1 MLTFVLQEYCEYFGD
16 VNVSNMPRSYDE
28 CVGRILR
35 YCENNSQFKNIPW
48 LVNTMGFT
56 NGLGAKVNN
65 THLVINDIDDIKYS
79 RIKRLPFF
87 KQMEFKFVMFLII

>member
-65 THLVINDIDDIKYS
+65 THLVMNDIDDIKYFS
-79 RIKRLPFF
+79 SNKWNLNLLCF
-87 KQMEFKFVMFLII
+87 